1 MDPNLW
7 RAVATLKKLLPV
19 TEEIGTCWFQLGIA
33 LDLSQATVY
42 NILDDYKFNKQR
54 AIEVLRKW
62 IEKHGNNATMGLL
75 AVVLVGI
82 RRSDI
87 VHKLLGMCSH
97 QFVNQALA

>member
-7 RAVATLKKLLPV
+7 RTAATLKKLLPV
-19 TEEIGTCWFQLGIA
+19 TEELGNCWSQLGIA

-42 NILDDYKFNKQR
+42 NIFDDYKFNTQR
-54 AIEVLRKW
+54 ANEVLRKW
-62 IEKHGNNATMGLL
+62 IEKQGNKANMGRL

-82 RRSDI
+82 GKSDI
-87 VHKLLGMCSH
+87 VHKLLGTCCH